1 MSIYCQELRRKR
13 CLYIVKNLEG
23 RDVYIL
29 SRIKKEEMSIY
40 CQELRRKRCL
50 YITEIL
56 QIHLI

>member
-29 SRIKKEEMSIY
+29 SRIKTEEMSIY

-50 YITEIL
+50 YIVKN
-56 QIHLI
+56 